1 MRYFYVLMIFWIGTL
16 SVQADEPI
24 TPQNADQVVELQRIG
39 NGYRPQI
46 TISPNEQTISVTSSI
61 GVWLYDA
68 NNLTIEPRF
77 LPFVRGYGYVR
88 FSADSSQL
96 LAVLSDSSMRV
107 WDVETGAVQFDLFGH
122 RDNLYQAKFSPDGH
136 YIVSTG
142 LDNARIWDAQ
152 TGEMLHF
159 LEMGIA
165 HPANFSPDGQRVVI
179 GGGDG
184 IARVWDVVT
193 GELLL
198 SLVGHQDL
206 ISISTYSP
214 DGKTILTASNDGDV
228 RLWDAETGL
237 LQHTLIGNQAIANAF
252 YTADGDKIIS
262 VAGEKVWVWDVQ
274 TALLIF
280 VGSHLDHVHSEIL
293 NHDETELITRDRNHT
308 IYRWDMKTGELIE
321 AIDGERIH
329 YVLEDSNNFAIGQVY
344 TVTDETITI
353 LNIYTNQTL
362 SLPNIYHAVANRMV
376 YNPETDWML
385 TLMGIDKDVYLWDAK
400 TWDVLD
406 IFSAENGGGAFGLFL
421 PDNKRL
427 IIGAQF
433 GTLTVWNIE
442 THEKMRTSEQRY
454 AAISVEISADGQH
467 LFSNNVSENF
477 VWNFETGE
485 EHPNME
491 QFLEAER
498 ANQPTTEP
506 NQINGLI
513 IDTNYAWYYSHG
525 VVELWDAQTGELLNT
540 LEGHTEG
547 PPQVFLSQDKTR
559 LFTTSN
565 DGTIRIWGI
574 PE

>member
-1 MRYFYVLMIFWIGTL
+1 MRFLCALFMVLITSSAWGQT
-16 SVQADEPI
+16 EPI
-24 TPQNADQVVELQRIG
+24 TPDNADQVVELQRIG

-280 VGSHLDHVHSEIL
+280 VGSHLHHVRSEIL
-293 NHDETELITRDRNHT
+293 NQDETELITTDWGHVVT
-308 IYRWDMKTGELIE
+308 YRWDMQTGELIE
-321 AIDGERIH
+321 SVDGEISH
-329 YVLEDSNNFAIGQVY
+329 QVITGSNDFEIGQIY
-344 TVTDETITI
+344 TVNQDTITI
-353 LNIYTNQTL
+353 SNINTNQTI
-362 SLPNIYHAVANRMV
+362 SLPNTYHSVANRMV
-376 YNPETDWML
+376 YNPEIDQML
-385 TLMGIDKDVYLWDAK
+385 LDQAVYLWDTR
-400 TWDVLD
+400 TWEVLD
-406 IFSAENGGGAFGLFL
+406 VFTVENGRSAYGLFL
-421 PDNKRL
+421 PDNKRV
-427 IIGAQF
+427 IIGAQH
-433 GTLTVWNIE
+433 GTFTVWDIA
-442 THEKMRTSEQRY
+442 THERIITSEKSY
-454 AAISVEISADGQH
+454 ASASVAISADGQH
-467 LFSNNVSENF
+467 LFSDDEYSERF

-485 EHPNME
+485 EHPNIE

-498 ANQPTTEP
+498 ANPPPITEP
-506 NQINGLI
+506 PPIDGLI
-513 IDTNYAWYYSHG
+513 IATNDTWYYSHG
-525 VVELWDAQTGELLNT
+525 VVELWDAETGARLNT
-540 LEGHTEG
+540 LEGHTAG
-547 PPQVFLSQDKTR
+547 PPQVFLSHDKTR